1 MNMSICQ
8 NKMMIRVRKKMIEW
22 IRFAFAAIFI
32 IAGLFFMIFAV
43 FGVYRYKYVLNRMHS
58 AAMGD
63 TLGILFCLVG
73 LMIITG
79 FSFAT
84 LKLLLV
90 IMCLW
95 LASPVTSHIISRLEV
110 TTNDEIEKNLKKKT
124 ID

>member
-1 MNMSICQ
+1 
-8 NKMMIRVRKKMIEW
+8 MIEW